1 MRSNNSSATE
11 DFESGEEDLKGF
23 STDEQTLEESNSNEN
38 LSEIHQATNETQDR
52 AENSSNIDMTD
63 HDNTESSQANTSSEP
78 TEKMEELRYNS
89 RDNGPYIIILQR
101 QNVDLFKSAQHI
113 SSLLGKE
120 NIDVIRKIAPDRLRI
135 QTRNYDSANRI
146 LIYFKKHESN
156 DTKTFIP
163 PFHLSS
169 VGVVDNIPIDF
180 SLEEMKLE
188 CETPHQIIKIER
200 MMKMDQGKLIPMDKV
215 KIEFRRFLVP
225 REIKIFGA
233 AFRVRL
239 FIPKPTF
246 CRRCLCYGHREKKCK
261 NVERCSTCTQ
271 ETIEPHKCN
280 KFCKFCETTKHTTN
294 HKDCPENAFQF
305 RIRKRMVEGRTNFK
319 DAKTWVEENCPDIAN
334 KRKKHSTN
342 QKEKEQDDINTK
354 FDEEA
359 IDKLCNAPDGPFSH
373 HHGNAEH
380 QGQSFRMR
388 AKEHAFRK

>member
-89 RDNGPYIIILQR
+89 RDNGPYSNHTTKAECGFIQ
-101 QNVDLFKSAQHI
+101 I
-113 SSLLGKE
+113 STAHLK
-120 NIDVIRKIAPDRLRI
+120 P
-135 QTRNYDSANRI
+135 TRNYDSANRI

-233 AFRVRL
+233 AFE
-239 FIPKPTF
+239 
-246 CRRCLCYGHREKKCK
+246 EKKCK

-359 IDKLCNAPDGPFSH
+359 IDKLCNAYRKRIQELIEMSQEISKIAFDQNESDTRH
-373 HHGNAEH
+373 MQYIKDILSVKLALYSVAE
-380 QGQSFRMR
+380 
-388 AKEHAFRK
+388 